1 MQHPQAD
8 ASPGRLRAGRVCG
21 NFFPLHARS
30 APGQA
35 SIELI
40 AILGISLVVI
50 LFFTIHASDIFSDI
64 GAQQD
69 YHQASESVRLL
80 AEEADHVY
88 AQGDGATGMVF
99 ITLPASTDFEAN
111 STYIGK
117 PASAQPGATPN
128 AINIRLGSSDVTAY
142 TRAPLSGSFPP
153 SFGKYT
159 LRVVSHGSYVSIG
172 PNLLDIRGSS
182 VSASMGRSQTKSAY
196 LNFSIVADQD
206 AMVNITSQWGYPS
219 PTLSIAPNVFSGYNG
234 TNATVQL
241 NFTSDSNDAGIYSSE
256 LNVTV
261 YKSSNPSVRETFKI
275 PVTAEVY
282 AG

>member
-1 MQHPQAD
+1 MQHAQSD
-8 ASPGRLRAGRVCG
+8 ASRSRLRAGRARG
-21 NFFPLHARS
+21 NFFQPHERAR
-30 APGQA
+30 AGQA
-35 SIELI
+35 SMELI
-40 AILGISLVVI
+40 AILGISFIVI
-50 LFFTIHASDIFSDI
+50 LFFVINASDIFSAI

-69 YHQASESVRLL
+69 YREASESVRLL

-99 ITLPASTDFEAN
+99 VTLPPSTDFGAN

-117 PASAQPGATPN
+117 PSSAPAGATPN
-128 AINIRLGSSDVTAY
+128 AINIRLGNSDVTAY
-142 TRAPLSGSFPP
+142 TRAPLSGAFPSP
-153 SFGKYT
+153 FGKYT
-159 LRVVSHGSYVSIG
+159 LRVASHGSYVSIG
-172 PNLLDIRGSS
+172 PNLLDIKGSS
-182 VSASMGRSQTKSAY
+182 VSASMGRSQTASAY

-206 AMVNITSQWGYPS
+206 AVVNITSQWGYSS
-219 PTLSIAPNVFSGYNG
+219 PTLSIAPTSFSGYG
-234 TNATVQL
+234 GANATVEL

-261 YKSSNPSVRETFKI
+261 YKVGNPSVRETFKI